1 MHAFSFVLVK
11 NKQNEYHILTQ
22 CKSLHRFHEFVGQ
35 KIFFKNSLYSP
46 LGSFFSIDTPSP
58 SVDFRKKNFFVETRR
73 IYATFSALFEYHIHF
88 ASVLSDKNEKLQQK
102 STFHEFYKRFPYF
115 FAFSTCITTLY
126 QTFFSSTFVSKDAEF
141 RGLSDGRF
149 KFLGQVC
156 SSVLMP
162 QIQLKSPFWT
172 IDPPSLLEDKSI
184 TKHFALNI

>member
-1 MHAFSFVLVK
+1 MYQLRKRSLRGSTGSFWKKIFVL
-11 NKQNEYHILTQ
+11 QI
-22 CKSLHRFHEFVGQ
+22 RG
-35 KIFFKNSLYSP
+35 
-46 LGSFFSIDTPSP
+46 
-58 SVDFRKKNFFVETRR
+58 
-73 IYATFSALFEYHIHF
+73 IYANFCTVLGYDIRF
-88 ASVLSDKNEKLQQK
+88 ACFWLIQMRKRAQK

-115 FAFSTCITTLY
+115 FAFSSCITKLY
-126 QTFFSSTFVSKDAEF
+126 QTFFSSSFVSKDAEF

-156 SSVLMP
+156 SSVLLP